1 MTDDVLADLEKEE
14 FLESLSSE
22 EKDELRLRHFV
33 KSGDDVVWIEP
44 ERRVRK
50 EKAAALYY
58 IRTGKGVFRISRLN
72 GEIIEV

>member
-14 FLESLSSE
+14 FLESLSPE
-22 EKDELRLRHFV
+22 EKHELRLRHFV
-33 KSGDDVVWIEP
+33 KSGDYVVWIEP
-44 ERRVRK
+44 ERKVRK